1 MLAFSRDFRTFQ
13 GGEVGQA
20 AADTFPKAQPHNFQ
34 IKAPAPLLE
43 SPFPD
48 VSWVRM
54 HFGFDT
60 TVGPCSGIARLVY
73 ERGEWKAYTLY
84 TLLEEVAGHPQ
95 QVGRNRPRGQHNAA
109 EPHDERRAREA
120 EFADSDPDVLVV
132 GAGHNGLACAA
143 VLRSFGV
150 NALVVDRFS
159 RVGDNWRKRYASL
172 SLHDPVWTDHMP
184 LMPYPPNW
192 PVWMQAGK
200 LANWLEAY
208 AEAQECNVWLES
220 TVDPS
225 RTVWLPE
232 EGKWQVTVLRGPQRT
247 PRTMKV
253 GHVVMATGLGG
264 GKPKLPPK
272 VPGQDAWEGT
282 IVHSSAHAGG
292 RQWARKRALVVGACT
307 SGHDISVDLSHCG
320 ADTTMLQRSPT
331 FIMTIKN
338 GLPLLDGGLFTEEV
352 LETLS
357 MDNADRIADSLP
369 KQVGKLFHQ
378 RIVDHLAEADK
389 EILDGLKKAGFR
401 TWKGPEGTGWLFREF
416 CIINDLADGQL
427 LMSAPVDTT
436 SPQARTAALRR
447 SSRATSKCARERLH
461 PSALGRRSCS
471 RTARKMSTTSSCS
484 PRATPG
490 SRTAHARYWETRLPV
505 KWEKYGVSTM
515 SSR

>member
-1 MLAFSRDFRTFQ
+1 MVTELPTLPTHATNAPPPDVNAVAVASAFLSELASAAEAAQSGDGSRVQALLASPGYWRDVLAFSRDFRTFQ
-13 GGEVGQA
+13 GSEVAQA
-20 AADTFPKAQPHNFQ
+20 AADTFPKARPHGFKL
-34 IKAPAPLLE
+34 KAPEPVLE

-48 VSWVRM
+48 VSWVRV
-54 HFGFDT
+54 HFGFET
-60 TVGPCSGIARLVY
+60 GVGSCSGIARLVH
-73 ERGEWKAYTLY
+73 ERGAWKAYTLY
-84 TLLEEVAGHPQ
+84 TLLEEVAGHAQ

-120 EFADSDPDVLVV
+120 EFADGDPDVLVV

-150 NALVVDRFS
+150 NALVVDRFA

-208 AEAQECNVWLES
+208 AETQECNIWLES
-220 TVDPS
+220 TVDPA
-225 RTVWLPE
+225 RTTWLPDE
-232 EGKWQVTVLRGPQRT
+232 RKWQVTVLRGPQRT

-272 VPGQDAWEGT
+272 VPGQDAWGGT

-292 RQWARKRALVVGACT
+292 REWAGKRALVVGACT
-307 SGHDISVDLSHCG
+307 SGHDISVDLSNCG

-338 GLPLLDGGLFTEEV
+338 GLPLLDGGLFKEEV

-357 MDNADRIADSLP
+357 MDDADRIADSLP

-389 EILDGLKKAGFR
+389 DILDGLKKAGFR
-401 TWKGPEGTGWLFREF
+401 TWKGPEGTGWLFRE
-416 CIINDLADGQL
+416 CRHAVLADK
-427 LMSAPVDTT
+427 
-436 SPQARTAALRR
+436 R
-447 SSRATSKCARERLH
+447 SRI
-461 PSALGRRSCS
+461 
-471 RTARKMSTTSSCS
+471 
-484 PRATPG
+484 
-490 SRTAHARYWETRLPV
+490 
-505 KWEKYGVSTM
+505 
-515 SSR
+515 